1 MRVCD
6 CVCKK
11 ENVSRAEYEHGVLSM
26 AGGGRSFLCKGGLG
40 HRGSRAL
47 AGKGGVRA
55 REMLSFVRRLHG

>member
-26 AGGGRSFLCKGGLG
+26 AGGGRSFLCKEGLRR
-40 HRGSRAL
+40 RGSRTA
-47 AGKGGVRA
+47 AEKGGQE
-55 REMLSFVRRLHG
+55 RERC